1 MGGIN
6 MDIPNCVPE
15 YYRQQEEREEHEYEQ
30 LLKRNAYYEESKSR
44 LERAK
49 RCGQP
54 ILNFGGYNACY
65 NCKKKFDVQIDAEDD
80 FCTIICYDKNCV
92 CHKKG

>member
-1 MGGIN
+1 MN
-6 MDIPNCVPE
+6 IPNCVPE

-30 LLKRNAYYEESKSR
+30 MLKRNAYYEESKFR
-44 LERAK
+44 LKWAK
-49 RCGQP
+49 RRGQP
-54 ILNFGGYNACY
+54 ILDFGGYDECY
-65 NCKKKFDVQIDAEDD
+65 KCKKKFNVQIDAEND